1 MSDIKIVPVELGEDR
16 YEICIGSGLLNEL
29 GTRLKTLLAPERVT
43 VITDQNVSRLY
54 ARRVVDSLEAV
65 GIGCKTL
72 TIPPGE
78 SSKSW
83 EMAQRLYDGLAHRRH
98 TRTHPVV
105 ALGGGVVGDLAGFVA
120 ATWMRGVP
128 VVQCP
133 TSLEAAIDAAVG
145 GKTAINHEAGKN
157 LIGAFHQPRA
167 VICDVDCMQTLDAR
181 HFRAALAES
190 IKHAVIRDPAFLDWH
205 EQHLNDVLALKQ
217 SVVTSLIA
225 RNCEIKAAVVAD
237 DEREVLEGPPQRAA
251 LNFGHTFGHAFETLP
266 EIGLLH
272 GEAVALGIVA
282 ELELAVRHFGFSE
295 ADRNRV
301 ESLLFRLQPTV
312 NYDLAAASEA
322 VFEKMRLDK
331 KVVGGVR
338 FAIPDR
344 LGQTR
349 WLENI
354 PFESLRAALS
364 RVIGRFGLSGD
375 R

>member
-1 MSDIKIVPVELGEDR
+1 MNDMKIVPVELGEDR
-16 YEICIGSGLLNEL
+16 YEICIGCGLLDEF
-29 GTRLKTLLAPERVT
+29 GARLKALLAPERVT

-54 ARRVVDSLEAV
+54 ARRVVDALEAA

-78 SSKSW
+78 ASKSW
-83 EMAQRLYDGLAHRRH
+83 EMAQRLYDGLAQRRH

-145 GKTAINHEAGKN
+145 GKTAINHDAGKN

-190 IKHAVIRDPAFLDWH
+190 IKHAVIRDPEFLDWH
-205 EQHLNDVLALKQ
+205 EAYLDDVLALEKG
-217 SVVTSLIA
+217 VVTSLIA

-237 DEREVLEGPPQRAA
+237 DEREVLTGPPRRAA

-266 EIGLLH
+266 GIGLLH
-272 GEAVALGIVA
+272 GEAVTLGTVA
-282 ELELAVRHFGFSE
+282 ELELAVRHLGFPE

-301 ESLLFRLQPTV
+301 ESLLRRLQPSV
-312 NYDLAAASEA
+312 KYDLADASGA
-322 VFEKMRLDK
+322 VVEKMKLDK
-331 KVVGGVR
+331 KVVSGVR

-344 LGQTR
+344 LGQTV
-349 WLENI
+349 WFENAA
-354 PFESLRAALS
+354 FDSLKAALD
-364 RVIGRFGLSGD
+364 RVIGFCCA
-375 R
+375 

>member
-1 MSDIKIVPVELGEDR
+1 MSDTQIVPVELGEDR
-16 YEICIGSGLLNEL
+16 YEICIGSGLLNQL
-29 GTRLKTLLAPERVT
+29 GTRLKLLLAPERVT

-54 ARRVVDSLEAV
+54 ARRVVDSLEAA

-78 SSKSW
+78 ASKSW
-83 EMAQRLYDGLAHRRH
+83 EMAKRLYDGLAERRH
-98 TRTHPVV
+98 TRTHPII

-167 VICDVDCMQTLDAR
+167 VICDVDCLQTLDAR

-190 IKHAVIRDPAFLDWH
+190 IKHAVIRDPAFLDWQ
-205 EQHLNDVLALKQ
+205 EAHLDGVLALEQ
-217 SVVTSLIA
+217 GTVTSLIA
-225 RNCEIKAAVVAD
+225 RNCEIKASVVAD
-237 DEREVLEGPPQRAA
+237 DEREVLTGPPRRAA

-266 EIGLLH
+266 GIGLLH
-272 GEAVALGIVA
+272 GEAVALGMVA
-282 ELELAVRHFGFSE
+282 ELDLAVRHLKFPE
-295 ADRNRV
+295 ADRDRI
-301 ESLLFRLQPTV
+301 ESLLRRLQPTV
-312 NYDLAAASEA
+312 KYDLAAASDA
-322 VFEKMRLDK
+322 VFEKIRLDK
-331 KVVGGVR
+331 KVISGVR

-344 LGQTR
+344 IGQTV
-349 WLENI
+349 W
-354 PFESLRAALS
+354 FEPAPRI
-364 RVIGRFGLSGD
+364 R
-375 R
+375 